1 MPAIHNSWIMLF
13 MCRTCCRVGKD
24 SANMK
29 IGTVGYL
36 HRSWLMVSERPW
48 WANMIQKASIPEACA
63 RYRTIP
69 KRGSK
74 GSNNQCF
81 CRDQDDFVW
90 KWNTGVS
97 LNRFLCAAADLHH
110 CTGAAQAFGDSPF
123 EGETRWDMGF
133 MGWST
138 CRILMDPIVFFPR
151 KKMCFDVFRV
161 PTVPGSKSAR
171 NAIADFIPNK
181 QAPRIWKILNHESM
195 FGSHGN
201 PFCGNRYI
209 VISYIYIYIYLYW
222 YCLLQ
227 VASLASFWNF
237 LMLFDLFDN
246 RRLFGRWPWT
256 VPRLCKSKW
265 LFSMR
270 SSYCAAIWSQAGY
283 IHKLN
288 QMLLEHDPAVCRPSS
303 KLQSFARRCGGV
315 QCCSTASVHT
325 VHTLYVLPDPVAK
338 LLLLPSSNS
347 QALAFGQLPR
357 QSERI
362 LWFGVEF
369 YWVPTVKSYN
379 VRPPLCSNTIF
390 HHFSMILQHTW
401 LHMIT
406 PYYNSL
412 VTRF

>member
-1 MPAIHNSWIMLF
+1 
-13 MCRTCCRVGKD
+13 
-24 SANMK
+24 
-29 IGTVGYL
+29 
-36 HRSWLMVSERPW
+36 
-48 WANMIQKASIPEACA
+48 
-63 RYRTIP
+63 
-69 KRGSK
+69 
-74 GSNNQCF
+74 
-81 CRDQDDFVW
+81 
-90 KWNTGVS
+90 
-97 LNRFLCAAADLHH
+97 
-110 CTGAAQAFGDSPF
+110 
-123 EGETRWDMGF
+123 
-133 MGWST
+133 
-138 CRILMDPIVFFPR
+138 
-151 KKMCFDVFRV
+151 
-161 PTVPGSKSAR
+161 
-171 NAIADFIPNK
+171 
-181 QAPRIWKILNHESM
+181 M

-201 PFCGNRYI
+201 AFCVNNCKQ
-209 VISYIYIYIYLYW
+209 IYYDITYLYW

-237 LMLFDLFDN
+237 LRMLFDLFDN

-256 VPRLCKSKW
+256 VPRLCKSKR

-303 KLQSFARRCGGV
+303 KLQSFARRCGVV

-369 YWVPTVKSYN
+369 YWVPTVNSYN
-379 VRPPLCSNTIF
+379 VRAPLCSTTI
-390 HHFSMILQHTW
+390 FSMILQHTW
-401 LHMIT
+401 LHHIT

-412 VTRF
+412 SRGVRIDSLWVFAFPVTGWAAADTSGGSPGSVQRGFLKHHDFAKNC